1 MGKWV
6 ADQVLDG
13 ALAVLSGA
21 TRMIAVGGQP
31 TSFAMAWSGRMAE
44 VSMQSGD
51 FTTAAGDASGRKVE
65 VAGKAGV
72 PVFAP
77 GAADHVALV
86 NLAASQLLYV
96 TTCPAQQLA
105 AGGSVDF
112 DGWSVEIGAP
122 L

>member
-21 TRMIAVGGQP
+21 TRMVATGGQP
-31 TSFAMAWSGRMAE
+31 VDFEAAWNGRLAE
-44 VSMQSGD
+44 VTMSAAD
-51 FTTAAGDASGRKVE
+51 FVTSAGDASGRKVE
-65 VAGKAGV
+65 VAPKAGV
-72 PVFAP
+72 PVFAA

-86 NLAASQLLYV
+86 NVAASQLLYV
-96 TTCPAQQLA
+96 TTCPSQELA
-105 AGGSVDF
+105 EGGSVDF
-112 DGWSVEIGAP
+112 DGWAVEIGDP

>member
-21 TRMIAVGGQP
+21 THMVAVGGQP
-31 TSFAMAWSGRMAE
+31 ANFLAAWNGRLAE
-44 VSMQSGD
+44 VSMSAGD
-51 FTTAAGDASGRKVE
+51 FATAAGDASGRKVE
-65 VAGKAGV
+65 VAAKAGV
-72 PVFAP
+72 PVFAA

-96 TTCPAQQLA
+96 TTCPAQELA

>member
-31 TSFAMAWSGRMAE
+31 ANFDAAWTGRLAE
-44 VSMQSGD
+44 VAMTATD
-51 FTTAAGDASGRKVE
+51 FTTAAGDVSGRKVE
-65 VAGKAGV
+65 VAAKGGV
-72 PVFAP
+72 AVVAA

-86 NLAASQLLYV
+86 DLAASQLLYV
-96 TTCPAQQLA
+96 TTCPSQQLA
-105 AGGSVDF
+105 AGGTVDF